1 MLSTKHKEEPLI
13 LYLRLFG
20 SIAVALG
27 GESVAAGVEGRNP
40 TLVRSYGKR
49 ETDKK
54 NVTRWGNEEE
64 TRKNESNGG

>member
-1 MLSTKHKEEPLI
+1 MSTKHKEEPLI

-27 GESVAAGVEGRNP
+27 GESVVAGVEGRNP

-54 NVTRWGNEEE
+54 NVTRRGNEE